1 MTARAMHGRGTTKDE
16 ESALVRAAERMT
28 LVLRTGLVSS
38 LALFG
43 VALLLFVLENPH
55 RLSESVVNAPRLVGY
70 LGGSGLVEGLLAA
83 RPEALLTLAVFVL
96 VATPILRVATGVYFF
111 RVARDRALARLTTVV
126 LALLLVS
133 FFLVGPF
140 LR

>member
-1 MTARAMHGRGTTKDE
+1 MTARTWAGRGPVPDE
-16 ESALVRAAERMT
+16 ASALVRAAERMT
-28 LVLRTGLVSS
+28 LVLRAGLVSS
-38 LALFG
+38 LTLFG

-55 RLSESVVNAPRLVGY
+55 RLSGSVVNAPRLVGY
-70 LGGSGLVEGLLAA
+70 LGGSGLVQGLLAA

-96 VATPILRVATGVYFF
+96 VATPILRVATGIYFF

-126 LALLLVS
+126 LVLLLVS
-133 FFLVGPF
+133 VFLVGPF